1 MATEAQVTAHKAKMK
16 RKAARVLVAGVTV
29 VDDKRFAALRMTKQL
44 RGERIT
50 FNHSSAWRLLDRGF
64 SIAQANRHT
73 GKPHEH
79 CREKARRTGIP
90 Q

>member
-1 MATEAQVTAHKAKMK
+1 MATEAQVAAHKAKMK
-16 RKAARVLVAGVTV
+16 RKAARVLVAGIVPME
-29 VDDKRFAALRMTKQL
+29 DKRFAAARLNARLQGK
-44 RGERIT
+44 GIT

-64 SIAQANRHT
+64 SIAQVNRHT

-79 CREKARRTGIP
+79 RREIARRTGLP